1 MFFTRA
7 VATVTLL
14 ALSSLSAQTVAE
26 SPPPREQTTTHDPE
40 STTERTPQTSCKLK
54 GCHPVLGYHADDPC
68 QCDEQCTNDGSCCD
82 DYASQVKSNQ
92 KLFVCFLHIYK
103 RKSALRCVYVCMRVC
118 RLYNYTRT
126 RYLLL
131 FWGGLSALVCGM
143 YNKHLQPNPCATH
156 PALYSVSKR
165 ITKMGRARR
174 KGLGRTQRQS
184 VLKATAVHTAKL
196 SPPAPQLAGIQAAMG
211 RVCTASV
218 SQPP

>member
-1 MFFTRA
+1 MTYNACKCVPPKQQQQAPVSNLLLCKRRVQLTLMVYFQGLECVKPSLQVFECWDVKIREIFFVYFSTINIIFKRFTPLSLYRRSFDRLDFKDRVPVLRVQYNLHRQIMFFTRA

-92 KLFVCFLHIYK
+92 KLFVCFLHI
-103 RKSALRCVYVCMRVC
+103 
-118 RLYNYTRT
+118 
-126 RYLLL
+126 
-131 FWGGLSALVCGM
+131 
-143 YNKHLQPNPCATH
+143 
-156 PALYSVSKR
+156 
-165 ITKMGRARR
+165 
-174 KGLGRTQRQS
+174 
-184 VLKATAVHTAKL
+184 
-196 SPPAPQLAGIQAAMG
+196 
-211 RVCTASV
+211 
-218 SQPP
+218 

>member
-1 MFFTRA
+1 MLGCQKFEIFFLYIFYTIIFKRFTPLSLYRRSFDRLDFKDRVPVLRVQYNLHRQIMFFTRA

-131 FWGGLSALVCGM
+131 FWGGCRPWFVAC
-143 YNKHLQPNPCATH
+143 
-156 PALYSVSKR
+156 
-165 ITKMGRARR
+165 ITNTSNLTRAQHTPPSTVYQ
-174 KGLGRTQRQS
+174 KG
-184 VLKATAVHTAKL
+184 
-196 SPPAPQLAGIQAAMG
+196 
-211 RVCTASV
+211 
-218 SQPP
+218 